1 MCNGDVAFGNAKM
14 IFSKVAGV
22 GGYLP
27 PKIVENSKIES
38 MLGVGDWIF
47 ERTGIKRR
55 HIAEDENVV
64 EMGVKA
70 LKDAMVNGEIES
82 FDYLIVASNTP
93 DTLIPGISGR
103 IQQAFGKKI
112 GGIDIQAGCS
122 GFIQAMEI
130 ADSMI
135 RSGSFSRI
143 GIVGT
148 EKLSGII
155 DFKDKAVGPL
165 FGDGAGAILLE
176 RSDRPGII
184 ANYSRIQGDGY
195 ESIIQRPGEFL
206 QMDGKAVFRF
216 AVDAIVEGIEEVLRK
231 SGLNLE
237 DVNIFIPHQSNYR
250 IIAKV
255 AEKLNLPIDKFQ
267 ISIEDHA
274 NTAAASVPLAI
285 KDALNSGKIKSS
297 SIVLTVGYGAGLGI
311 AASIFKF

>member
-1 MCNGDVAFGNAKM
+1 MCNGNVAFRDGKM
-14 IFSKVAGV
+14 IFSKIVGV

-27 PKIVENSKIES
+27 PKVVENSQIES
-38 MLGVGDWIF
+38 MIGVENWIF
-47 ERTGIKRR
+47 ERTGIRRR
-55 HIAEDENVV
+55 HIAEESVV

-70 LKDAMVNGEIES
+70 LNDAMKNGKIEK
-82 FDYLIVASNTP
+82 FDYLIVASNTS

-103 IQQAFGKKI
+103 IQRSFGEKI

-135 RSGSFSRI
+135 RSGSFSKI
-143 GIVGT
+143 GIVGS

-155 DFKDKAVGPL
+155 DFKDKSVGPL
-165 FGDGAGAILLE
+165 FGDGAGAILME
-176 RSDRPGII
+176 RSDKPGII
-184 ANYSRIQGDGY
+184 ANYSRIQGEGY
-195 ESIIQRPGEFL
+195 ESIIQRSGQML

-216 AVDAIVEGIEEVLRK
+216 AIEAIVEGIEEVLK
-231 SGLNLE
+231 KAELDIK
-237 DVNIFIPHQSNYR
+237 DVDLFVPHQSNYR

-255 AEKLNLPIDKFQ
+255 AEKLNLSIDRFQ

-285 KDALNSGKIKSS
+285 KDALDSGKIGKSS
-297 SIVLTVGYGAGLGI
+297 TVLTVGYGAGLGI
-311 AASIFKF
+311 AASIFKL